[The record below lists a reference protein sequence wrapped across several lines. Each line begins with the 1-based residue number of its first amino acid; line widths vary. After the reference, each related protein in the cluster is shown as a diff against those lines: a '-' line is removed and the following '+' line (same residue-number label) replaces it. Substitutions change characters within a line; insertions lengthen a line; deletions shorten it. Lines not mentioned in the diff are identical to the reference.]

1 MKKIIRKLL
10 MEKIDLISRLKEMVD
25 KYGFIGASKAIGGVK
40 KLNKLIGDNLSDN
53 VMIDAMKEVV
63 LMEPERGIELYEMG
77 LSPIHYNETDDETSD
92 IEKILPDGIL
102 IVHYT
107 TDFDDYDE
115 IGDDVIDYDNLNSD
129 DVKYIFKGLIHYY
142 WENYE

>member
-10 MEKIDLISRLKEMVD
+10 MEKIDLISRLKEMID
-25 KYGFIGASKAIGGVK
+25 EYGFIGASKAIGGVK
-40 KLNKLIGDNLSDN
+40 KLYKLIGDLSDD

-63 LMEPERGIELYEMG
+63 LMEPERGVELYEMG
-77 LSPIHYNETDDETSD
+77 LSPIHYNETDDEFSD

-107 TDFDDYDE
+107 TDFADYDE
-115 IGDDVIDYDNLNSD
+115 IGDDVIGYDNLNSD
-129 DVKYIFKGLIHYY
+129 DVKYIFEGLIHYY